1 MNTQPINLIFR
12 FLQNRSVV
20 VINLFYKKKVISG
33 IIIGF
38 DEFMNLV
45 VDDACEIL
53 LNSEQIKIGRIL
65 VRGDSI
71 LLIYENFSIK
81 NN

>member
-1 MNTQPINLIFR
+1 M
-12 FLQNRSVV
+12 V

>member
-1 MNTQPINLIFR
+1 
-12 FLQNRSVV
+12 
-20 VINLFYKKKVISG
+20 
-33 IIIGF
+33 
-38 DEFMNLV
+38 MNLV

-65 VRGDSI
+65 IRGDSI
-71 LLIYENFSIK
+71 LLIYENFSFK

>member
-1 MNTQPINLIFR
+1 
-12 FLQNRSVV
+12 VV